1 MDREGGVECRME
13 DQVDP
18 REVEVVTPMGDIRAA
33 KVPVLGLLARIPGLL
48 L

>member
-1 MDREGGVECRME
+1 MGRAGGVECRVE

-33 KVPVLGLLARIPGLL
+33 KVPVLGLLARMPSLL

>member
-1 MDREGGVECRME
+1 MDQAGGVECRVE

-18 REVEVVTPMGDIRAA
+18 QEVEVVTPMGDIRVAR
-33 KVPVLGLLARIPGLL
+33 VPVLGLLARMPGLL

>member
-1 MDREGGVECRME
+1 MDLEGGVECRVE
-13 DQVDP
+13 NQVDP

-33 KVPVLGLLARIPGLL
+33 RVPVLGLLARMPGLL